1 MYDKSLVIEILTQIE
16 NAIKTTLQRF
26 EVVDSVDYFTNTPQ
40 GMEKLDSICM
50 QLIAIGESLKNID
63 KITNKELLEKYPQ
76 IDWKGAKGMRDI
88 ISHHY
93 FDIDANDI
101 YFVCDTKLEE
111 LLQMIMLIKKDLD
124 I

>member
-1 MYDKSLVIEILTQIE
+1 
-16 NAIKTTLQRF
+16 
-26 EVVDSVDYFTNTPQ
+26 
-40 GMEKLDSICM
+40 
-50 QLIAIGESLKNID
+50 
-63 KITNKELLEKYPQ
+63 
-76 IDWKGAKGMRDI
+76 MRDI